1 MLVPASPVLFH
12 FASAAEFGC
21 FGEGWSHGHVGGA
34 SLVCLLCSACTVA
47 IFDVVTEQ
55 LKHTWSSDEA
65 GRPGARP
72 FVSRLPRRSI
82 HTCHRDIG
90 PPTAPLSLSLFVLFP
105 WVVSE
110 SSGRKRLSTVNAPIS
125 SICQLCDPTFWQFG

>member
-1 MLVPASPVLFH
+1 M
-12 FASAAEFGC
+12 
-21 FGEGWSHGHVGGA
+21 
-34 SLVCLLCSACTVA
+34 CLLCSACTVA

-65 GRPGARP
+65 GRPGARA

-90 PPTAPLSLSLFVLFP
+90 PPTAPLSLSLFFSRGLCPNRRAASVLL
-105 WVVSE
+105 
-110 SSGRKRLSTVNAPIS
+110 R
-125 SICQLCDPTFWQFG
+125 